1 MYNITLFP
9 NLFET
14 FFKKFF
20 NTLADSVL
28 QGCIFSRETIK
39 KRGRESTAPKHLTTL
54 VSKHIIKN

>member
-28 QGCIFSRETIK
+28 QGCIFHVKQQK
-39 KRGRESTAPKHLTTL
+39 KRGRENTAPKHLTTL
-54 VSKHIIKN
+54 FSKHIIKN

>member
-20 NTLADSVL
+20 NTLADRNL
-28 QGCIFSRETIK
+28 QGRIFSRETIK
-39 KRGRESTAPKHLTTL
+39 ICKGGFFHVKQ
-54 VSKHIIKN
+54 

>member
-1 MYNITLFP
+1 MYNVTLFP

-20 NTLADSVL
+20 NTLADSIL

-39 KRGRESTAPKHLTTL
+39 KAR
-54 VSKHIIKN
+54 

>member
-28 QGCIFSRETIK
+28 QGRIFSRETIK
-39 KRGRESTAPKHLTTL
+39 KRGRENTAPKHLTTR
-54 VSKHIIKN
+54 

>member
-14 FFKKFF
+14 FFKKIF

-39 KRGRESTAPKHLTTL
+39 IFYK
-54 VSKHIIKN
+54 IKKMKAKVMK

>member
-39 KRGRESTAPKHLTTL
+39 KRGRGNTAPKHLTTL
-54 VSKHIIKN
+54 FSKHIIKN

>member
-14 FFKKFF
+14 FFKKNF

-28 QGCIFSRETIK
+28 QGRIFSRETIK
-39 KRGRESTAPKHLTTL
+39 KRGRENTAPKHLTTS
-54 VSKHIIKN
+54 VSKYIIKN

>member
-20 NTLADSVL
+20 NTLVDSVL
-28 QGCIFSRETIK
+28 QGCIFSRETTK
-39 KRGRESTAPKHLTTL
+39 KRGRETPRRNT
-54 VSKHIIKN
+54 

>member
-20 NTLADSVL
+20 NTLTDSIL
-28 QGCIFSRETIK
+28 QGCIFSRETTK
-39 KRGRESTAPKHLTTL
+39 KRGRENTAPKHLTTL
-54 VSKHIIKN
+54 FSKHIIKI